1 MKYHTTKGSMAL
13 STEKELNQFL
23 LDSFGNN
30 LKQAIKS
37 TVQILVRS
45 EMEQLREDL
54 SEHPVFNGSYGRH
67 LVSPIGKIEDIPI
80 ARFRTGNGKHDLST
94 LKVFDEEKGRF
105 YDLVA
110 EMHAAGISQR
120 KIDKLCKH
128 SFGKAVPPKTTKKV
142 FGELMEQEAFQ
153 VNRQDLHGLSFDY
166 LYADGLW
173 QTVLGNLTGTGKD
186 QVVLAVSGYSVERDE
201 HKFLGFLLAD
211 EEDEESWKKVLLDL
225 ERRGLDWKAVQLI
238 ALDGAG
244 GLLVAIESTIDNPP
258 GIQLCLAHRYRNVL
272 KHTSSRNKRAVGKDL
287 KRLTAAGSRA
297 EFLSRVKEMEKRWQA
312 LEPRAMKSL
321 LWKIELSTNYFAFP
335 KEHWKFIRTT
345 NKLERSFR
353 EVRRRTAIQ
362 SHHFQSNQSVR
373 NYLNATMMDA
383 KAQL

>member
-1 MKYHTTKGSMAL
+1 MAL

-128 SFGKAVPPKTTKKV
+128 SFGKAVPLP
-142 FGELMEQEAFQ
+142 
-153 VNRQDLHGLSFDY
+153 
-166 LYADGLW
+166 
-173 QTVLGNLTGTGKD
+173 
-186 QVVLAVSGYSVERDE
+186 
-201 HKFLGFLLAD
+201 
-211 EEDEESWKKVLLDL
+211 
-225 ERRGLDWKAVQLI
+225 
-238 ALDGAG
+238 
-244 GLLVAIESTIDNPP
+244 
-258 GIQLCLAHRYRNVL
+258 
-272 KHTSSRNKRAVGKDL
+272 
-287 KRLTAAGSRA
+287 
-297 EFLSRVKEMEKRWQA
+297 
-312 LEPRAMKSL
+312 
-321 LWKIELSTNYFAFP
+321 
-335 KEHWKFIRTT
+335 
-345 NKLERSFR
+345 
-353 EVRRRTAIQ
+353 VR
-362 SHHFQSNQSVR
+362 
-373 NYLNATMMDA
+373 
-383 KAQL
+383 